1 MSGDGAIS
9 PHSVLLSGSEATE
22 TWIAEAERI
31 VPPAVDR
38 LVLAGLAPR
47 VCEVSVMLVS
57 DTEIRDLNRRYRGK
71 DMATDVLS
79 FPQLEG
85 KLLEA
90 GAWPEGVP
98 YPIGDIVISLP
109 RMIEQADAFGHGQA
123 REFGFLLLHG
133 LLHLLGFD
141 HESPDEASAMRE
153 REEDLLAAAG
163 LTRDAG
169 AP

>member
-1 MSGDGAIS
+1 MSGEGAITR
-9 PHSVLLSGSEATE
+9 HTVLVSGSEATE
-22 TWIAEAERI
+22 IWIAEAERI

-38 LVLAGLAPR
+38 LVLAGLAPQA
-47 VCEVSVMLVS
+47 CEISVMLVS
-57 DTEIRDLNRRYRGK
+57 DAEIRDLNRRYRGK

-85 KLLEA
+85 DIPDA
-90 GAWPEGVP
+90 VAWPEGVS

-109 RMIEQADAFGHGQA
+109 RTIEQAAEFGHSQA
-123 REFGFLLLHG
+123 REFGFLLVHG

-141 HESPDEASAMRE
+141 HESPAEASAMRE

-169 AP
+169 TP